1 MAEKDLEVLSKWLK
15 LAVRVDSIDVFRE
28 RMWKGQGRFS
38 VLCSVLCFVQGSVG
52 TEINGFMAEDKKET
66 PNTFNALGYD
76 SVLVFKKAMEAAGSS
91 AAADVQAALADTS
104 VVYEVASGKFS
115 FDETGTP
122 IKSGVLMGYSYNEGD
137 ATVTKSSI
145 QALEVE

>member
-1 MAEKDLEVLSKWLK
+1 
-15 LAVRVDSIDVFRE
+15 
-28 RMWKGQGRFS
+28 
-38 VLCSVLCFVQGSVG
+38 
-52 TEINGFMAEDKKET
+52 MAEDKKET

-145 QALEVE
+145 QVLERA

>member
-1 MAEKDLEVLSKWLK
+1 
-15 LAVRVDSIDVFRE
+15 
-28 RMWKGQGRFS
+28 MWYFY
-38 VLCSVLCFVQGSVG
+38 F
-52 TEINGFMAEDKKET
+52 INHYAEDLAATDVSAAFVSAYKDKYGEA
-66 PNTFNALGYD
+66 PNNFDALGYD
-76 SVLVFKKAMEAAGSS
+76 SVLVYKKAMEAAGSS

-122 IKSGVLMGYSYNEGD
+122 IKSGVLMGYSYKEGD